1 MNSELLTALDALEKE
16 TGISKEIMFDTI
28 ENALFEEYKT
38 QYDETSN
45 CRVVVDRDTGAL
57 HIYSD
62 REVVPDDFDFE
73 QKMSDSEE
81 ENTNAKKEKK
91 INKGKFITL
100 SEAVKIKKDA
110 QIGDTVVV
118 ELKTDGFTRTAS
130 KSAKNKIVQKIRE
143 EQKSALYNEY
153 KAKKGT
159 LVTGRVQ
166 RIDDKGNV
174 LLDLGKIQEDL
185 RVEEQV
191 PGEVYRT
198 GDRVRVCVK
207 EVENKEKRG
216 VKIKLSRKAPELV
229 KCLYEE
235 GITEIANGIVE
246 IKGVAREAG
255 SRTKL
260 AVMSHDPQVDPLG
273 ACVGHSGERVRKIIE
288 ELGGSE
294 QIDVVNWDENPAQF
308 IVNALSPAKVVS
320 ISADEDDK
328 KAKLVVADHQLS
340 LAIGKAGQNVRLAAK
355 LTGYGIDIKSESQ
368 VGDDFY
374 FSGGDDEEADDEMT
388 GGEDVIKDRD
398 TE

>member
-45 CRVVVDRDTGAL
+45 CRVVVDRENGGL

-62 REVVPDDFDFE
+62 RVVVPDDFDFE
-73 QKMSDSEE
+73 QKMRESED
-81 ENTNAKKEKK
+81 ENTNPKKEKK
-91 INKGKFITL
+91 INQGKYITL
-100 SEAVKIKKDA
+100 SEALKIKEDA
-110 QIGDTVVV
+110 VIGDTVVV
-118 ELKTDGFTRTAS
+118 ELKSDSFTRIAS

-143 EQKSALYNEY
+143 EQKLALYNEY

-166 RIDDKGNV
+166 RVDDKGNV

-198 GDRVRVCVK
+198 GDRLRVCIK
-207 EVENKEKRG
+207 EVDNKEKRG
-216 VKIKLSRKAPELV
+216 VRIKLSRKAPELV

-235 GITEIANGIVE
+235 GITEIAKGIVE

-260 AVMSHDPQVDPLG
+260 AVMSNDPQVDPLG

-288 ELGGSE
+288 ELGGTE

-368 VGDDFY
+368 VEGEDFY
-374 FSGGDDEEADDEMT
+374 FSDGENDESFEENVTPET
-388 GGEDVIKDRD
+388 GTEDN
-398 TE
+398 E

>member
-28 ENALFEEYKT
+28 EHALFEEYTT

-45 CRVVVDRDTGAL
+45 CRVVVDRENGGL

-62 REVVPDDFDFE
+62 RVVVPDDFDFE
-73 QKMSDSEE
+73 QKMRESED
-81 ENTNAKKEKK
+81 ENTNPKKEKK
-91 INKGKFITL
+91 INQGKYITL
-100 SEAVKIKKDA
+100 SEALKIKEDA
-110 QIGDTVVV
+110 VIGDTVVV
-118 ELKTDGFTRTAS
+118 ELKSDSFTRIAS

-143 EQKSALYNEY
+143 EQKLALYNEY

-166 RIDDKGNV
+166 RVDDKGNV

-198 GDRVRVCVK
+198 GDRLRVCIK
-207 EVENKEKRG
+207 EVDNKEKRG
-216 VKIKLSRKAPELV
+216 VRIKLSRKAPELV

-260 AVMSHDPQVDPLG
+260 AVMSHEPQVDPLG

-288 ELGGSE
+288 ELGGTE

-368 VGDDFY
+368 VEGEDFY
-374 FSGGDDEEADDEMT
+374 FSDGENDESFEENVT
-388 GGEDVIKDRD
+388 PETD
-398 TE
+398 TEDNE

>member
-45 CRVVVDRDTGAL
+45 CRVVVDRENGGL

-62 REVVPDDFDFE
+62 RVVVPDDFDFE
-73 QKMSDSEE
+73 QKMRESED
-81 ENTNAKKEKK
+81 ENTNPKKEKK
-91 INKGKFITL
+91 INQGKYITL
-100 SEAVKIKKDA
+100 SEALKIKEDA
-110 QIGDTVVV
+110 VIGDTVVV
-118 ELKTDGFTRTAS
+118 ELKSDSFTRIAS

-143 EQKSALYNEY
+143 EQKLALYNEY

-166 RIDDKGNV
+166 RVDDKGNV

-198 GDRVRVCVK
+198 GDRLRVCIK
-207 EVENKEKRG
+207 EVDNKEKRG
-216 VKIKLSRKAPELV
+216 VRIKLSRKAPELV

-235 GITEIANGIVE
+235 GITEIAKGIVE

-260 AVMSHDPQVDPLG
+260 AVMSNDPQVDPLG

-288 ELGGSE
+288 ELGGTE

-328 KAKLVVADHQLS
+328 KAMAAYATEHFAPYGG
-340 LAIGKAGQNVRLAAK
+340 LAQQYLFRYMRWVKAAEDK
-355 LTGYGIDIKSESQ
+355 KS
-368 VGDDFY
+368 
-374 FSGGDDEEADDEMT
+374 
-388 GGEDVIKDRD
+388 
-398 TE
+398 

>member
-45 CRVVVDRDTGAL
+45 CRVVVDRENGGL

-62 REVVPDDFDFE
+62 RVVVPNDFDFE
-73 QKMSDSEE
+73 QKMRESED
-81 ENTNAKKEKK
+81 ENTNPKKEKK
-91 INKGKFITL
+91 INQGKYITL
-100 SEAVKIKKDA
+100 SEALKIKEDA
-110 QIGDTVVV
+110 VIGDTVVV
-118 ELKTDGFTRTAS
+118 ELKSDSFTRIAS

-143 EQKSALYNEY
+143 EQKLALYNEY

-166 RIDDKGNV
+166 RVDDKGNV

-198 GDRVRVCVK
+198 GDRLRVCIK
-207 EVENKEKRG
+207 EVDNKEKRG
-216 VKIKLSRKAPELV
+216 VRIKLSRKAPELV

-288 ELGGSE
+288 ELGGTE

-368 VGDDFY
+368 VEGEDFY
-374 FSGGDDEEADDEMT
+374 FSDGENDESFEENVT
-388 GGEDVIKDRD
+388 PETD
-398 TE
+398 TEDNE